1 MVGYAELGNYKIF
14 FPHRLKLRAT
24 KGKHRTLVVRPEKHI
39 VWDESMAHTV
49 NRFDE
54 LAKYQDFQIL
64 YDQTPVVDKKLLD
77 KSIPSDRETRSSK
90 KRDTN
95 KRVSF
100 SSEIETP
107 MENPQ
112 MAFKARQLDVQDK
125 KLPALCAVV
134 KKGTPQSDCPDCF
147 SVPPKNWAECLKR
160 PDNRR
165 AARMEIL
172 LVRGLSNYVVPV

>member
-1 MVGYAELGNYKIF
+1 
-14 FPHRLKLRAT
+14 
-24 KGKHRTLVVRPEKHI
+24 
-39 VWDESMAHTV
+39 MAHTV

-54 LAKYQDFQIL
+54 LVKYQDFQIL
-64 YDQTPVVDKKLLD
+64 YDQTPVVDKKQLD

-90 KRDTN
+90 RRDMN

-160 PDNRR
+160 PDRQLWIDALQAEEDGFDGEELPKKR
-165 AARMEIL
+165 IKRFKIIS
-172 LVRGLSNYVVPV
+172 VFIISCIY